1 MWKFGL
7 RPCNSQKKNTQMG
20 FSLQCY
26 IKNFKKRVKAL
37 GLPMEVVDYKY
48 CEHPTANEKKLG
60 LMVTKRHEKVVLH
73 ADSKSLGCNFV
84 C

>member
-1 MWKFGL
+1 
-7 RPCNSQKKNTQMG
+7 
-20 FSLQCY
+20 
-26 IKNFKKRVKAL
+26 
-37 GLPMEVVDYKY
+37 MEVVDYKY

-84 C
+84 CQQTTQLEISQDFKNQRCTGGLEI